1 MIKTRFAPSP
11 TGFLHVGGLRT
22 ALYAYLFAKK
32 NGGIFALRIEDT
44 DRERFVEGG
53 IENIVR
59 SLAWAGLRP
68 DEGVDLDKMGK
79 IVQKGDC
86 GSYIQSERLDIY
98 KKYVAELIANDHAY
112 YCFCSKERLDEL
124 RKMQEL
130 NKMPTGYDRHCCNCP
145 KEDIEK
151 RLKSGEP
158 YVVRMKMPKE
168 GTTKFSDLIKGEVE
182 FKNELIDDQVI
193 LKADGFPT
201 YHLAVVV
208 DDHLM
213 EITHVIRGEEWLSS
227 TPKHIQLYKMFGW
240 TAPEFAHLPL
250 LLNPDKSKLSK
261 RQGDVAVEDYKAKG
275 YLPETVVNFV
285 AFLGWNPGTE
295 KELYTLNELVGEF
308 DLSRVNKS
316 GAVFNLPKLDWY
328 NEQYIRTMELS
339 ELVERCIPFLIESQ
353 LVKDYRKLTDEYKKW
368 LEGVIALER
377 GRVANLSQ
385 ISEALKFVFS
395 DKLNYDAEILVWK
408 KSTKKETKENLKSLS
423 ELLLNTKIVQKWT
436 KENLE
441 AKIGEWMKE
450 KGLGTGSVLW
460 PMRVALSGQENS
472 PGPYEIAEVLGREKT
487 IDRLVE
493 AAKKIK

>member
-32 NGGIFALRIEDT
+32 HGGVFALRIEDT

-86 GSYIQSERLDIY
+86 GPYIQSERLDIY
-98 KKYVAELIANDHAY
+98 KKHVDELIKKGHAY
-112 YCFCSKERLDEL
+112 YCFCSKERLDDL

-130 NKMPTGYDRHCCNCP
+130 NKLPTGYDRHCCTLSND
-145 KEDIEK
+145 EVQK
-151 RLKSGEP
+151 RLKAGEP
-158 YVVRMKMPKE
+158 HVVRMKMPKE
-168 GTTKFSDLIKGEVE
+168 GVTEFNDLIKGEVE
-182 FKNELIDDQVI
+182 FKNELIDDQVV
-193 LKADGFPT
+193 LKADGYPT

-240 TAPEFAHLPL
+240 KAPEFAHLPL

-261 RQGDVAVEDYKAKG
+261 RQGDVAAEDYKKKG
-275 YLPETVVNFV
+275 YLPEAMINFV
-285 AFLGWNPGTE
+285 AFLGWNPGTD
-295 KELYTLNELVGEF
+295 KELFTLDELVKEF

-316 GAVFNLPKLDWY
+316 GAVFNLEKLDWY
-328 NEQYIRTMELS
+328 NEQYIRTMSLD
-339 ELVERCIPFLIESQ
+339 ELVDRCIPFFYDARLIT
-353 LVKDYRKLTDEYKKW
+353 DYRVLTMDYRQW
-368 LEGVIALER
+368 LAKVIALER

-385 ISEALKFVFS
+385 IPEALKFVFA
-395 DKLNYDAEILVWK
+395 DKLNYDGKILVWK
-408 KSTKKETKENLKSLS
+408 KSTKKETKKNLKLLL
-423 ELLLNTKIVQKWT
+423 EILLNTKIVQTWT

-441 AKIGEWMKE
+441 VKIGEWVKE
-450 KGLGTGSVLW
+450 EGLGTGNVLW

-487 IDRLVE
+487 VERLVE
-493 AAKKIK
+493 ATKKI

>member
-32 NGGIFALRIEDT
+32 QGGVFALRIEDT
-44 DRERFVEGG
+44 DKERFVEGG

-79 IVQKGDC
+79 ITQKGDC
-86 GSYIQSERLDIY
+86 GPYIQSTRLDIY
-98 KKYVAELIANDHAY
+98 KKHVDELIKKGHGY

-130 NKMPTGYDRHCCNCP
+130 NKMPTGYDRHCCNLS
-145 KEDIEK
+145 KEEIEK
-151 RLKSGEP
+151 RLKANEP
-158 YVVRMKMPKE
+158 HVVRMKIPKE
-168 GTTKFSDLIKGEVE
+168 GITKLNDLIKGEVE

-193 LKADGFPT
+193 LKADGYPT

-213 EITHVIRGEEWLSS
+213 KITHVIRGEEWLSS

-240 TAPEFAHLPL
+240 KAPEFAHLPL

-261 RQGDVAVEDYKAKG
+261 RQGDVAVENYKAKG
-275 YLPETVVNFV
+275 YLPEAMINFV
-285 AFLGWNPGTE
+285 AFLGWNPGTD
-295 KELYTLNELVGEF
+295 KELFTLDELVKEF
-308 DLSRVNKS
+308 NLSRVNKS
-316 GAVFNLPKLDWY
+316 GAVFNLQKLDWY
-328 NEQYIRTMELS
+328 NEQYIRQMNLS
-339 ELVERCIPFLIESQ
+339 ELVERCVPFLIEAR
-353 LVKDYRKLTDEYKKW
+353 LIKDYRKITDEYKKW
-368 LEGVIALER
+368 LEGVVALER

-385 ISEALKFVFS
+385 ISEALKFVFI
-395 DKLNYDAEILVWK
+395 DKLNYDAGILVWK
-408 KSTKKETKENLKSLS
+408 KSTKKETEKNLKLLS
-423 ELLLNTKIVQKWT
+423 EILLSTKIVQIWT

-441 AKIGEWMKE
+441 AKIGEWIKE
-450 KGLGTGSVLW
+450 EELSAGSVLW

-472 PGPYEIAEVLGREKT
+472 PGPFEIAEVLGREKT
-487 IDRLVE
+487 VERLTE
-493 AAKKIK
+493 AFKKL